1 MKTGRVKK
9 ALTATAIL
17 IALFFVLTEA
27 CILYYLKSYGYG
39 IKELPQTTLVY
50 FHLSEGFS
58 VDDSG
63 RFIGRHSYSFY
74 NELFE
79 EKGYYKSDQ
88 MGLDLF
94 YKKTGNKNDDHHHDF
109 VLSCCNEWCHW
120 FRLYDLTDDMRI
132 EDFTD

>member
-58 VDDSG
+58 VGDSG
-63 RFIGRHSYSFY
+63 CFIGRHSDIYT
-74 NELFE
+74 ELIE
-79 EKGYYKSDQ
+79 DKGYYCSDQ
-88 MGLDLF
+88 MGLVKYFKMDE
-94 YKKTGNKNDDHHHDF
+94 NKNEDYHHDI
-109 VLSCCNEWCHW
+109 VITYTDDWCPW
-120 FRLYDLTDDMRI
+120 FRVYYFDDNVRI